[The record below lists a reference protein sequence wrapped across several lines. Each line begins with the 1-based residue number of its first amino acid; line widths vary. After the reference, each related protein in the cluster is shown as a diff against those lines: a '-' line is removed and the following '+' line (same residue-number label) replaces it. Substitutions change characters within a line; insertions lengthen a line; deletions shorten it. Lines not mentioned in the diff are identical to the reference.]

1 VKEEGMPKR
10 HTAKTMRLRR
20 RLYEIMEN
28 GPVGD
33 RTSRLVNWSIILL
46 IVISLF
52 SVILA
57 SVPELKAKYAVLF
70 ATIENIALVVFSI
83 EFGVRVW
90 IAVEHEPLRHLSPIR
105 ARTLFITSIA
115 GLIDLAAVLP
125 FWLAFLVTPDLQ
137 ILLVFRI
144 VRFLKLT
151 RYSPGIRSLF
161 DALYTERR
169 ALAGCFVILM
179 GMTIFAATLMHSI
192 EGTIQP
198 DKFGTIPDAMWW
210 AVVTLGTVGYG
221 DIVPVTVLGRIVA
234 AATIFCGLGMVALPI
249 GIVATAFSNEIHRR
263 DFVVT
268 WGLVAR
274 VPLFS
279 ELTASE
285 IADIM
290 TLLRAQQ
297 SETGSVIVKRG
308 EPAHSMYLI
317 AAGEVEI
324 RLAHKRIQLG
334 AGHFFGEI
342 AALRRTLRSAT
353 VIATKPTSLLV
364 LDAGDLEILM
374 DNNPRI
380 AARIR
385 DVARDRLG
393 TDLTE
398 QHGDLSGDLLAK
410 ELEEEVVPR
419 SDAHPDPHEDLQPHQ
434 RREVRP
440 Q

>member
-1 VKEEGMPKR
+1 MSSAKEARKPKSPAEKVKALR
-10 HTAKTMRLRR
+10 H
-20 RLYEIMEN
+20 RLYEIMEY

-52 SVILA
+52 GIILA
-57 SVPELKAKYAVLF
+57 SVPDLKARYGAVF
-70 ATIENIALVVFSI
+70 TTIENIALVVFSV
-83 EFGVRVW
+83 EFGIRVW
-90 IAVEHEPLRHLSPIR
+90 IAVEHAPLRHLAPIR
-105 ARTLFITSIA
+105 ARMLFITSIA

-125 FWLAFLVTPDLQ
+125 FWLAFLITPDLE

-144 VRFLKLT
+144 ARFLKLT
-151 RYSPGIRSLF
+151 RYSPGIRSLY

-169 ALAGCFVILM
+169 ALAGCFIILM
-179 GMTIFAATLMHSI
+179 GMTIFAATIMHSI

-221 DIVPVTVLGRIVA
+221 DIIPVTVLGRIVA

-279 ELTASE
+279 ELSAAE

-297 SETGSVIVKRG
+297 TEGGSIIVKRG

-324 RLAHKRIQLG
+324 RLAHKKIRLG

-353 VIATKPTSLLV
+353 VTATKPTSLLV
-364 LDAGDLEILM
+364 LDAADLEILM
-374 DNNPRI
+374 ERNPQI

-385 DVARDRLG
+385 NVARHRLG
-393 TDLTE
+393 EDVT
-398 QHGDLSGDLLAK
+398 SARGDLLSK
-410 ELEEEVVPR
+410 ELEDEAIQHPELDEDFHR
-419 SDAHPDPHEDLQPHQ
+419 ST
-434 RREVRP
+434 
-440 Q
+440 